1 GMSSES
7 PNSTSAGRPRSEEAH
22 RAILDATL
30 ELLVEVGFSALTVE
44 GVATRAGVGK
54 ATIYRRWPSKLP
66 LVIEAFR
73 ELPQL
78 EEVDTGNLVD
88 DLKKMLRSYLQLF
101 HSTPLGTVLP
111 SLAGERA
118 HEPQLS
124 QLFDPVVKARS
135 QPLVRALRRAVK
147 RGELPA
153 DLDLELAADLIVGPI
168 AVRLFFSGGK
178 VSPKMVGPM
187 VDLALRGIAPDCV
200 LDCHRKV
207 GFNAPILAFLDVGE
221 RQTPVLVDLHQGECR
236 AWNFNIL
243 VFEQRADHARQH
255 VAGAAR
261 RHARVPGL
269 VDVEALPVR
278 DDRAAPFQNRHAAIR
293 LDQRAGVCAQRARQ
307 DVEP

>member
-1 GMSSES
+1 MSAANE
-7 PNSTSAGRPRSEEAH
+7 NSASAGRPRSEEAH
-22 RAILDATL
+22 RAILEATL

-101 HSTPLGTVLP
+101 HSTPLGAVLP

-124 QLFDPVVKARS
+124 KLFDPVVKARS
-135 QPLVRALRRAVK
+135 QPLVRALQRAVK
-147 RGELPA
+147 RGELSSN
-153 DLDLELAADLIVGPI
+153 LDLELAADLIVGPI

-178 VSPKMVGPM
+178 VSPKLVGPM
-187 VDLALRGIAPDCV
+187 VDLALRGIAPN
-200 LDCHRKV
+200 HGGR
-207 GFNAPILAFLDVGE
+207 
-221 RQTPVLVDLHQGECR
+221 
-236 AWNFNIL
+236 
-243 VFEQRADHARQH
+243 
-255 VAGAAR
+255 
-261 RHARVPGL
+261 
-269 VDVEALPVR
+269 
-278 DDRAAPFQNRHAAIR
+278 
-293 LDQRAGVCAQRARQ
+293 
-307 DVEP
+307 